1 MSALEVVASGVE
13 CRTALKPC
21 PAKMTS
27 RLPGKGKN
35 LSVSVA
41 LPIRKEVVTAWL
53 IFGGDMLAAGR
64 ASAPHNI
71 LLVSKRNDLC
81 LEARMTTIRNIARK
95 AGRSAH
101 GSLLLASGIA
111 ALGLGSAHAAPAT
124 PGSPPPVTRQPHASA
139 PPRKPS
145 QKIKGAEKHDMHA
158 PEVLYVVGE
167 RNSYAAPDSG
177 MGDKRPTAFLQ
188 QTQTTHVI
196 THQTL
201 ADFDPQ
207 TMEDMAKYVPGVA
220 IGNDFGGTQ
229 DALIKRGFGANDDG
243 SILRDGIRMPIGRN
257 YQGATAE
264 RVEILKGPAS
274 LFYGMQ
280 EPGGVINVI
289 TKAPNHRRW
298 DGGFGTQWSS
308 LGGGNGH
315 FDVSGPA
322 SRDIAFRLIGEFR
335 NENYWRNFGANRQT
349 LVAPTLDWK
358 HGRWD
363 ASISYEFAKYDNT
376 LDRGAIF
383 VGNNPI
389 SGPQKRL
396 DESWTA
402 SFGDRHLLASQIN
415 FRMTP
420 HDRFRLSGGY
430 NHDDYHDRQADPSSY
445 DPVTGI
451 LTRRYR
457 SNGGTIRANG
467 NIALDYIATHD
478 LWGMRHEITA
488 GVDYEN
494 RRQDQGLFYQSSNV
508 GGFLPSDPVYGLL
521 QPVGKVN
528 AASSNLQQNIDSVS
542 GYVKD
547 NIHLTRQVT
556 LSGGVRYQWFHIR
569 YGSGIPF
576 DLTTNAG
583 YTKPLPFAAI
593 VWQPLKTVSFY
604 GDYSQSFGAN
614 LLSAGTVLQGGYK
627 PTTGREFEVGA
638 RYDNGWLTGDLA
650 LYNIHKKNV
659 LQSAGLDENGNNIQ
673 RLTGLAGS
681 KGLEFSLTGNLS
693 RHWSTIV
700 AYAWTDARTL
710 RDTPEDQGKQLIGVP
725 KNSGSIYVTWHGTL
739 PWKDTG
745 MRAGGGVHLVGTRSA
760 TLTNSFQVPGYGTLD
775 AFASWSFPHLL
786 GRRVNLQVNAV
797 NLLNQGYIVAP
808 TGSAYRNSWGQGRT
822 INVATSVV
830 F

>member
-1 MSALEVVASGVE
+1 
-13 CRTALKPC
+13 
-21 PAKMTS
+21 MT
-27 RLPGKGKN
+27 P
-35 LSVSVA
+35 
-41 LPIRKEVVTAWL
+41 
-53 IFGGDMLAAGR
+53 
-64 ASAPHNI
+64 
-71 LLVSKRNDLC
+71 
-81 LEARMTTIRNIARK
+81 IRNIARTL
-95 AGRSAH
+95 GRSAQA
-101 GSLLLASGIA
+101 SLLVASGSA
-111 ALGLGSAHAAPAT
+111 AIGLSGAHAA
-124 PGSPPPVTRQPHASA
+124 SASA
-139 PPRKPS
+139 DLPTPAGQPPAPVPPQERQRKAR
-145 QKIKGAEKHDMHA
+145 KAKDTEKPDAPA
-158 PEVLYVVGE
+158 PEILRVVGE
-167 RNSYAAPDSG
+167 RNSYATPDSG

-201 ADFDPQ
+201 ADFAPQ

-220 IGNDFGGTQ
+220 IGNNFGGTQ
-229 DALIKRGFGANDDG
+229 DALIKRGFGAIDDG

-257 YQGATAE
+257 YQGATTE

-289 TKAPNHRRW
+289 TKAPNHNHW
-298 DGGFGTQWSS
+298 DGEFGTQWSS

-315 FDVSGPA
+315 VDVSGPA
-322 SRDIAFRLIGEFR
+322 TRDIAFRVIGEYR

-349 LVAPTLDWK
+349 LVSPSLDWK

-363 ASISYEFAKYDNT
+363 ASASYEFVQYDNV
-376 LDRGAIF
+376 LDRGAVF

-396 DESWTA
+396 DEPWTA
-402 SFGDRHLLASQIN
+402 SFGNRHLLASQIN

-430 NHDDYHDRQADPSSY
+430 NNDDYHDRQADPSSY
-445 DPVTGI
+445 NPVTGI
-451 LTRRYR
+451 LMRCYR

-467 NIALDYIATHD
+467 DIAFDYIATHE

-494 RRQDQGLFYQSSNV
+494 RRQDQGLFYQSANV
-508 GGFLPSDPVYGLL
+508 GGFLPSDPVYGQL
-521 QPVGKVN
+521 QPVGTPN
-528 AASSNLQQNIDSVS
+528 SSSSNLQQDIDSVS

-547 NIHLTRQVT
+547 NIHLTRQITV
-556 LSGGVRYQWFHIR
+556 SGGVRYQWFHIR

-638 RYDNGWLTGDLA
+638 RYDNGWLTSDLA

-693 RHWSTIV
+693 RHWSTILS
-700 AYAWTDARTL
+700 YAWTDARTL

-725 KNSGSIYVTWHGTL
+725 RNSGSLYATWHGTL
-739 PWKDTG
+739 PWQDIA

-760 TLTNSFQVPGYGTLD
+760 TLTNSYQVPGYGTVD
-775 AFASWSFPHLL
+775 AFASWSLPHVL
-786 GRRVNLQVNAV
+786 GRRLSLQVNAI
-797 NLLNQGYIVAP
+797 NLLNQGYIIAP

-822 INVATSVV
+822 VNVATRIV